1 MKTLDKLFKIYKH
14 QRCLGCGF
22 LHRKFGQALHCDH
35 IIPLSKNGTDAIT
48 NMQPL
53 CPRCNMAKGAVILDC
68 REIFHTFVGWAE
80 KSILRRQQNFDARI
94 NEIKE
99 LL

>member
-1 MKTLDKLFKIYKH
+1 
-14 QRCLGCGF
+14 
-22 LHRKFGQALHCDH
+22 
-35 IIPLSKNGTDAIT
+35 
-48 NMQPL
+48 MQPL
-53 CPRCNMAKGAVILDC
+53 CPRCNKAKGAVILDC